1 MSLNIIMP
9 VVFAEYFALVH
20 NAHFVFTDHIGRIN
34 STTPVLNLEYKNTSK
49 NKTSVN
55 KKM

>member
-1 MSLNIIMP
+1 MMR
-9 VVFAEYFALVH
+9 VVSAEYFALVH
-20 NAHFVFTDHIGRIN
+20 NAHFVFTDHSGRIN

-49 NKTSVN
+49 NETSVN

>member
-1 MSLNIIMP
+1 MSLNKLRP
-9 VVFAEYFALVH
+9 VDLAVYFALVH

-49 NKTSVN
+49 NETSVN
-55 KKM
+55 KKV